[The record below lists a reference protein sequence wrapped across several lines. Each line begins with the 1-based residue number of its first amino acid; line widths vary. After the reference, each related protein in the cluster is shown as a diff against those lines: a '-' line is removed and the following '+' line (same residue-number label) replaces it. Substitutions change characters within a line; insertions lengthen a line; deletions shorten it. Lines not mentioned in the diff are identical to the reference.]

1 MISSFAD
8 SDFAEFLRRSRS
20 VLFAA
25 VLLFAILAFVI
36 RLSPGAFSYFDFS
49 NMVGSGASLAL
60 AAMGQALVVLTGGF
74 DLSAGAV
81 VSLTNVIVASTMGDS
96 ILSQVG
102 VTLPALAVGAA
113 VGAVNG
119 FFIAVL
125 RMQSI
130 VVTLS
135 TLFVVQGL
143 ALLVR
148 GTPGGSVPQSF
159 TDVFSGAAIPN
170 LLPAPLV
177 VVAIA
182 IAIWL
187 LMKNTPFGT
196 AIYAVGSDAAAAAAA
211 GIRVRR
217 AKFWAY
223 VVSGVFYA
231 AAGIFISAQT
241 GGSDPLVGQPML
253 LQVFTAVVLGGTV
266 LGGGLGGLVG
276 AVIGA
281 YLLMLFVNVLLILD
295 VPAYYSPM
303 TDGGILL
310 LAVLAGSNWRAEGS
324 PLWNAREL
332 ARSWTARGRAARPE
346 LAPIEPS
353 ARRAD
358 PQNTWLRRNHETLRS
373 MAPAYLALLVVVAAT
388 AIYFGGVGGK
398 YFGPLLVLSSFLG
411 FLAFG
416 QGVVILTGGLDLS
429 IPWTI
434 AACGTFY
441 GGWVQGHDLAAL
453 WATPAV
459 LGVGA
464 VVGLVNGFGITVL
477 GLPPMVMTLGA
488 NGILQGIALIYS
500 QGTPLGFGPPAVRWL
515 TTGGLFG
522 VTPVIWLFMV
532 FAAIVTA
539 MLDVTPFGRRVY
551 AVGNSPGVA
560 ALSGVDVRA
569 TLTGAYMISGVC
581 SAIVGILLVGYN
593 GQASLGMG
601 DDYLLP
607 SIAVVIAGGAVIT
620 GGKGHYLG
628 IVGGV
633 LLLTALQIL
642 LGGTPLPFAV
652 RGVIQGLVVLG
663 ALMALREDSTS

>member
-8 SDFAEFLRRSRS
+8 SDFAEFVRRSRS
-20 VLFAA
+20 ALLAAALLLGVL
-25 VLLFAILAFVI
+25 VFVI

-81 VSLTNVIVASTMGDS
+81 VSLTNVVVASTMGDS
-96 ILSQVG
+96 VSSQVG
-102 VTLPALAVGAA
+102 GALLALAIGAA

-119 FFIAVL
+119 FFIAIL

-148 GTPGGSVPQSF
+148 PTPGGSVPQSF
-159 TDVFSGAAIPN
+159 TNVFSGAAIPN
-170 LLPAPLV
+170 LVPAPLV
-177 VVAIA
+177 VVAVA

-187 LMKNTPFGT
+187 LIKNSPFGT
-196 AIYAVGSDAAAAAAA
+196 AIYAVGSDQAAAASA
-211 GIRVRR
+211 GVRVRR
-217 AKFWAY
+217 TKFWAY
-223 VVSGVFYA
+223 VISGVFYA
-231 AAGIFISAQT
+231 AAGIFIAAQT

-266 LGGGLGGLVG
+266 LGGGRGGLVG

-303 TDGGILL
+303 TDGAILL
-310 LAVLAGSNWRAEGS
+310 LAVLAGSKWRAEGS
-324 PLWNAREL
+324 PLWNVREL
-332 ARSWTARGRAARPE
+332 ARSWRAQGRAARPP
-346 LAPIEPS
+346 LAPIDSS
-353 ARRAD
+353 AREAD
-358 PQNTWLRRNHETLRS
+358 PQNTWLRRNQETLRS
-373 MAPAYLALLVVVAAT
+373 MLPAYIALVVVVAAT

-398 YFGPLLVLSSFLG
+398 YFSPLLVLSSFLG

-434 AACGTFY
+434 TACAIFY
-441 GGWVQGHDLAAL
+441 GGWVQGHDVAAL

-464 VVGLVNGFGITVL
+464 LIGLVNGFGITVL

-488 NGILQGIALIYS
+488 NGIVQGVALVYS

-515 TTGGLFG
+515 TTGSLFG
-522 VTPVIWLFMV
+522 VTPVIWLFIL
-532 FAAIVTA
+532 FAILVTA
-539 MLDVTPFGRRVY
+539 ILQVTSFGRRVY
-551 AVGNSPGVA
+551 AVGNSPEVA
-560 ALSGVDVRA
+560 NLSGVNVRA

-607 SIAVVIAGGAVIT
+607 SIAVVVAGGVVIT

-642 LGGTPLPFAV
+642 LGGMPLPFAV
-652 RGVIQGLVVLG
+652 RGIIQGLVVLG
-663 ALMALREDSTS
+663 ALITLREDTAT

>member
-8 SDFAEFLRRSRS
+8 SDFAEFLRRSRGA
-20 VLFAA
+20 LLAAALLLA
-25 VLLFAILAFVI
+25 VLVFVI

-81 VSLTNVIVASTMGDS
+81 VSLTNVVVASTMGDS
-96 ILSQVG
+96 VFSQVG
-102 VTLPALAVGAA
+102 VALLALTIVAA

-119 FFIAVL
+119 FFIAIL

-148 GTPGGSVPQSF
+148 PTPGGSVPQSF
-159 TDVFSGAAIPN
+159 TNVFSGAAIPN
-170 LLPAPLV
+170 LVPAPLV
-177 VVAIA
+177 VVAVA

-187 LMKNTPFGT
+187 LLKNSPFGT
-196 AIYAVGSDAAAAAAA
+196 AIYAVGSDQAAAASA
-211 GIRVRR
+211 GVRVRR
-217 AKFWAY
+217 TKFWAY
-223 VVSGVFYA
+223 VISGVFYA
-231 AAGIFISAQT
+231 AAGIFIAAQT

-253 LQVFTAVVLGGTV
+253 LQVFTAVVLGGTA
-266 LGGGLGGLVG
+266 LGGGRGGLVG

-303 TDGGILL
+303 TDGAILL
-310 LAVLAGSNWRAEGS
+310 LAVLAGSKWRAEGS

-332 ARSWTARGRAARPE
+332 ARSWRAQGRAARPP
-346 LAPIEPS
+346 LAPIDPS
-353 ARRAD
+353 AREAD
-358 PQNTWLRRNHETLRS
+358 PQNTWLRRNQETLRS
-373 MAPAYLALLVVVAAT
+373 MLPAYIALVVVVAAT
-388 AIYFGGVGGK
+388 AVYFGGVGGR
-398 YFGPLLVLSSFLG
+398 YFSPLLVLSAFLG

-434 AACGTFY
+434 ATCGIFY
-441 GGWVQGHDLAAL
+441 GGWVQGHDVAAL

-459 LGVGA
+459 LEVGA
-464 VVGLVNGFGITVL
+464 LIGLVNGFGVTVL

-488 NGILQGIALIYS
+488 NGVLQGLALIYS

-515 TTGGLFG
+515 TTGSLFG
-522 VTPVIWLFMV
+522 VTPVIWLFIV
-532 FAAIVTA
+532 FAIAVTA
-539 MLDVTPFGRRVY
+539 ILQVTPFGRRVY
-551 AVGNSPGVA
+551 AVGNSPEVA
-560 ALSGVDVRA
+560 NLSGVNVRA

-581 SAIVGILLVGYN
+581 SAIVGVLLVGYN

-607 SIAVVIAGGAVIT
+607 SIAVVVAGGVVIT

-652 RGVIQGLVVLG
+652 RGLIQGLVVLG
-663 ALMALREDSTS
+663 ALITLREDTAT